1 MNIRFTNEQLCKMI
15 SRKQDGA
22 LEQLIRQN
30 EGFVRI
36 MANRIYTKYAASAG
50 LLSCHQEDMLQEG
63 RIALMKA
70 AETYEA
76 EAGAGF
82 LTYTAR
88 LVHNAM
94 VDHIR
99 GMAKGNL
106 AKTAVISVAGEM
118 TNEAAENGVSCMQG
132 IYACCDPYRYTP
144 EQIYLRKE
152 TLQSLKSGLANSLPR
167 NRAYLLYRY
176 GFEDGEEHSLKE
188 TAAHFQLNLS
198 RAKRTEK
205 DGIEQLKKY
214 MHAHGE

>member
-1 MNIRFTNEQLCKMI
+1 M
-15 SRKQDGA
+15 
-22 LEQLIRQN
+22 EQLIRQN

-50 LLSCHQEDMLQEG
+50 LLSCDQEDMLQEG

-88 LVHNAM
+88 LVQNAM

-99 GMAKGNL
+99 GIAKSNSEIAATQSL
-106 AKTAVISVAGEM
+106 QEEMCNVIEENAG
-118 TNEAAENGVSCMQG
+118 CYHQG
-132 IYACCDPYRYTP
+132 IYSGCDLYRYTP
-144 EQIYLRKE
+144 EQSYLRKE
-152 TLQSLKSGLANSLPR
+152 TLRTLRNGLADCPPR

-188 TAAHFQLNLS
+188 TAEYFHLNQS
-198 RAKRTEK
+198 RAKKTEK
-205 DGIEQLKKY
+205 DGLEHLRKY
-214 MHAHGE
+214 MHEHGE